1 VSALN
6 LCTGRTH
13 RDDADPVSPGVGAA
27 SDLFPSHHLLTGEM
41 LDSRVQKILV
51 MIASGETLPIRS
63 LALEFNLSS
72 SYLPRLFKQ
81 QTGVAM
87 GKWLSECRLQRAAQL
102 LANGYM
108 SVKEIAHSVGY
119 GHASSFIRAF
129 ERLFARAPARY
140 RRRIDHPKW

>member
-1 VSALN
+1 MSTLN

-27 SDLFPSHHLLTGEM
+27 SDLFPSRHLLSGEM
-41 LDSRVQKILV
+41 LDSRVRKILV
-51 MIASGETLPIRS
+51 MIASGKTLTIRS

-81 QTGVAM
+81 QTGIAM
-87 GKWLSECRLQRAAQL
+87 GKWLGECRLQRAAQL

-119 GHASSFIRAF
+119 GHTSSFIRAF
-129 ERLFARAPARY
+129 ERRFARAPACY